1 MLFRSA
7 APVFKEIAQKIY
19 SNIPNVE
26 SYDELKF
33 EVQNQRIKDE
43 VIVNLENMIMP
54 DISGYELM
62 DVIPLIENA
71 GCQVLVEGN
80 GNRIKQLTK
89 AGTKLK
95 KGQTVKIN
103 LS

>member
-1 MLFRSA
+1 
-7 APVFKEIAQKIY
+7 
-19 SNIPNVE
+19 
-26 SYDELKF
+26 
-33 EVQNQRIKDE
+33 
-43 VIVNLENMIMP
+43 
-54 DISGYELM
+54 M

-95 KGQTVKIN
+95 IGHTVKIN

>member
-1 MLFRSA
+1 
-7 APVFKEIAQKIY
+7 
-19 SNIPNVE
+19 
-26 SYDELKF
+26 
-33 EVQNQRIKDE
+33 
-43 VIVNLENMIMP
+43 MIMP
-54 DISGYELM
+54 EISGYELM

>member
-1 MLFRSA
+1 M
-7 APVFKEIAQKIY
+7 
-19 SNIPNVE
+19 E

-33 EVQNQRIKDE
+33 EVQKQRINEE
-43 VIVNLENMIMP
+43 VISNLENMIMP

-89 AGTKLK
+89 PGTKLK